1 MSNGSRTSSTAAA
14 ALRVLRMLAEYPG
27 GARISDVAEFLGSG
41 KSTAHLLLATLVEQ
55 GFAERTEES
64 RYRLG
69 ITAFEVGSAV
79 PEAVRFGGALV
90 GPMQALADLSG
101 EAVSLA
107 IVRGRDAIIVQRF
120 ETRHILRAEIGIGTR
135 MPLLSCASGKFLLA
149 HMSDAEVDALYPDED
164 LPHVTRN
171 SIRTRTRLR
180 AMFPAIREQGYAVNE
195 EEYAEGISG
204 LGTGV
209 RGPGGG
215 YLAALSLAGPTS
227 RFTVA
232 NWVDPLLSA
241 AAEMDILLAGSTAP
255 ARSIPSSR

>member
-14 ALRVLRMLAEYPG
+14 ALRVLRMLADHPD
-27 GARISDVAEFLGSG
+27 GARIGDVAAFLGSG

-55 GFAERTEES
+55 GFAEKTEES

-69 ITAFEVGSAV
+69 LTAFEVGSAV
-79 PEAVRFGGALV
+79 PEAVRFGGALI

-149 HMSDAEVDALYPDED
+149 HMSDAEVDARYPDED
-164 LPHVTRN
+164 LPRVTRH
-171 SIRTRTRLR
+171 SVRTRSRLR
-180 AMFPAIREQGYAVNE
+180 ELFPAIREQGYAVNE

-204 LGTGV
+204 VGTGV
-209 RGPGGG
+209 RSPGGR
-215 YLAALSLAGPTS
+215 YLAALSVAGPTS
-227 RFTVA
+227 RFTVTD
-232 NWVDPLLSA
+232 WVQPLLSS
-241 AAEMDILLAGSTAP
+241 AAEMDALLARDTTSPVRTTP
-255 ARSIPSSR
+255 